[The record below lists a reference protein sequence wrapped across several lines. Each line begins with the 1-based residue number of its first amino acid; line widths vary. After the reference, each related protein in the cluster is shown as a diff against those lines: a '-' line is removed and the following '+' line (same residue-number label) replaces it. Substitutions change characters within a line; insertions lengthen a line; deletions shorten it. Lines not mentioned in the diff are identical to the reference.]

1 MVGEVTPPEAFTRT
15 ARRMP
20 VGSVPPPALS
30 PVEQTLHD
38 VWCEILNVET
48 VGLDDDFFA
57 AGGDSMVAIRV
68 ASACAARGARFD
80 LTDLLRGRTI
90 RTLARRV
97 AATTTEPAPTAPLSL
112 LSSDDRRRLPDDVV
126 DAYPLTALQ
135 LGMLYHAEGT
145 DSGSY
150 HSVRSAVVNASF
162 DGDRMRQ
169 CLAELVARH
178 EALRTSFDL
187 HTCDVPVARVHRQ
200 ATAGLSVADHSG
212 MSATAQRDAAKAAWA
227 AEQDRK
233 VDWRVAP
240 MVRFAVTVLGTDA
253 FRLTWS
259 EHHALLDGWS
269 SASLFAEL
277 VARYTDTSPATTA
290 TGPLPPFRDYVAAEL
305 AARGSTRAR
314 DFWTG
319 YLAGPAPRGLT
330 RGGRPAD
337 RRVTSL
343 ELPVSTEVSGRL
355 RQIARV
361 AAVPLK
367 SLLLAVHA
375 ATLGAYTG
383 AASEIVV
390 GQVTH
395 GRLSSPGGDRALGL
409 FLNTVPLRVPV
420 HRGSS
425 SWLEL
430 AREAAAAEREMQPY
444 RRYPLSDIQRAAPH
458 RPPVDN
464 LFQFTD
470 FHVQDR
476 LVRSGVVATDSFRNA
491 SDTHFPLTVEVAAL
505 AGTGQLSV
513 LLQGRRDYW
522 HVDDLRAFGVV
533 FLEGLAALA
542 AAPDQPPPRRRPAA
556 APPTDHADQA
566 RTTICDRIA
575 ATVRRHPDQ
584 VAVATSE
591 DALPYRQ
598 LWLRSGAVAAA
609 LRGTAGTVVAVL
621 LPRTPDLV
629 VALLGVLRAG
639 AVLLPIDPDQPALRI
654 AQLLDDAGATA
665 VVGAP
670 ATLHHASGR
679 RAVDVTTVDVT
690 DVTGDAT
697 APVQCAD
704 VAYVLYTSGSTG
716 TPKGVAVEHRALAAI
731 ADAVIDRLG
740 LSADDVV
747 LGWTTVAFDIA
758 IVELLFAL
766 VAGARVELVTD
777 READDPVRVAR
788 RIVDGGVTVVQST
801 PSRLAVLVEAGWRG
815 QATVV
820 SAGEPLPPTLAGD
833 LRATGCVVWNGYG
846 PTEATIYATMHQV
859 TGEETGSVPIG
870 RPLPGVDVS
879 IVDERGADV
888 PPGVAGELLI
898 GGVGVAR
905 GYLGQ
910 PALTADRFRAAA
922 AGTRRYATGDI
933 VRSRPDGLLEYRG
946 RRDHQVK
953 LHGVRIELAEVEAVV
968 AGHPAVARA
977 VAALVADDGRTHL
990 VAHIQPA
997 GDAGAFNG
1005 DALRRYLRER
1015 LPRAMVPARFH
1026 VHTALPLTPNG
1037 KVDRR
1042 RLLTDNPPAPPGPG
1056 GADDDPLREPW
1067 ETLVATTWQQ
1077 VLRVPV
1083 VRRQD
1088 NFFALGGDSLQVVR
1102 LIGRLSGHGASLD
1115 IADVLNNPTVAGLA
1129 AVLAGSADATAAGRQ

>member
-1 MVGEVTPPEAFTRT
+1 
-15 ARRMP
+15 
-20 VGSVPPPALS
+20 
-30 PVEQTLHD
+30 VEQTLCD
-38 VWCEILNVET
+38 VWCEILDVAT

-57 AGGDSMVAIRV
+57 IGGDSMLAIRV
-68 ASACAARGARFD
+68 AAGCAARGARFD
-80 LTDLLRGRTI
+80 LTDLLRDRTI

-97 AATTTEPAPTAPLSL
+97 AATTTEPASTAPLSL
-112 LSSDDRRRLPDDVV
+112 LSPDDRSRLPDDVI

-135 LGMLYHAEGT
+135 LGMLYHAEGA
-145 DSGSY
+145 DSDSY
-150 HSVRSAVVNASF
+150 HIVSGAVVNASF
-162 DGDRMRQ
+162 DRDRMRR

-187 HTCDVPVARVHRQ
+187 HTCDVPVTLVHRH
-200 ATAGLSVADHSG
+200 ATAELSVADHCE
-212 MSATAQRDAAKAAWA
+212 MSAAAQRDAAKAAWA
-227 AEQDRK
+227 AEQGHK
-233 VDWRVAP
+233 VDWRAAP
-240 MVRFAVTVLGTDA
+240 MVRFAVTILGTDA

-259 EHHALLDGWS
+259 AHHGVLDGWS
-269 SASLFAEL
+269 SASLFVEL
-277 VARYTDTSPATTA
+277 VARYTDTSPTAAA

-305 AARGSTRAR
+305 AARGSTQAR

-330 RGGRPAD
+330 RGGRSAD

-367 SLLLAVHA
+367 SLLLTVHA
-375 ATLGAYTG
+375 ATLGGYTG
-383 AASEIVV
+383 ATSEIVV

-395 GRLSSPGGDRALGL
+395 GRLGSPGADRALGL

-420 HRGSS
+420 RRGAS
-425 SWLEL
+425 SWIEL
-430 AREAAAAEREMQPY
+430 AREAAAADREMQPY
-444 RRYPLSDIQRAAPH
+444 RRYPLSDIQRAARH

-464 LFQFTD
+464 LFHFTD

-476 LVRSGVVATDSFRNA
+476 LVRSGVVATDSFHSA
-491 SDTHFPLTVEVAAL
+491 GDTHFPLTVEVTAA

-513 LLQGRRDYW
+513 RLQGRRDYW
-522 HVDDLRAFGVV
+522 HVDDLHAFGAMFVD
-533 FLEGLAALA
+533 GLATIT
-542 AAPDQPPPRRRPAA
+542 AAPDQPPPRHQPAEV
-556 APPTDHADQA
+556 PPPDHVHQA
-566 RTTICDRIA
+566 HTTICDRIA
-575 ATVRRHPDQ
+575 ASVRRHPDR
-584 VAVATSE
+584 VAIATSD

-598 LWLRSGAVAAA
+598 LWLRAGAVASA

-654 AQLLDDAGATA
+654 AQLFDDAGATA
-665 VVGAP
+665 VVGDP
-670 ATLHHASGR
+670 ATLHHASDR

-690 DVTGDAT
+690 DVAGDPT
-697 APVQCAD
+697 APVHRAD
-704 VAYVLYTSGSTG
+704 LAYVLYTSGSTG
-716 TPKGVAVEHRALAAI
+716 TPKGVAIEHRAVAAI
-731 ADAVIDRLG
+731 AEAVIDRLG

-815 QATVV
+815 PATVV

-833 LRATGCVVWNGYG
+833 LRAAGCAVWNGYG
-846 PTEATIYATMHQV
+846 PTEATIYATMHQA

-879 IVDERGADV
+879 IVDERGAEV
-888 PPGVAGELLI
+888 PPGVDGELLI

-910 PALTADRFRAAA
+910 PALTADRFRAAS

-953 LHGVRIELAEVEAVV
+953 LHGVRIELAEVETVA
-968 AGHPAVARA
+968 AGHPAVVRA
-977 VAALVADDGRTHL
+977 VAALVADGGHTHL

-997 GDAGAFNG
+997 GDVGTF
-1005 DALRRYLRER
+1005 DIDTLRRYLRER

-1026 VHTALPLTPNG
+1026 VHTTLPLTPNG

-1042 RLLTDNPPAPPGPG
+1042 RLLTDSPPVPPGPG
-1056 GADDDPLREPW
+1056 GADHDPLREPW

-1115 IADVLNNPTVAGLA
+1115 IADVLNNPTVAALA
-1129 AVLAGSADATAAGRQ
+1129 EVLAGSADATAAGRR